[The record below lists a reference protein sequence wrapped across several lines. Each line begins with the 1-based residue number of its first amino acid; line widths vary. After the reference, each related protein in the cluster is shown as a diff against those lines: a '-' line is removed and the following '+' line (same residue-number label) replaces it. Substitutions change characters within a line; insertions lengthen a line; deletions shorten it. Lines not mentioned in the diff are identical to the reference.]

1 MDKRLIIAVAGS
13 GKTRK
18 IVEDLDTTKR
28 TLIITYTIKNQEEI
42 RNRVYKKFNTIP
54 ENIHIF
60 GLFQF
65 LFNFCI
71 KPTAKFPK
79 IKGFILSSDIH
90 YGEYLSGDMFFSN
103 MLSKWILDNYDEENI
118 ARRLEMFFDVLY
130 VDEFQDLT
138 SYDFDLM
145 LKLGMCDVDTK
156 TWFLG
161 DFYQKTFNSS
171 NNGNKSTR
179 IHKDYNKW
187 IKAIKDSGYL
197 VDDESLTKSNRCS
210 SAICNFIKTKLG
222 IAIESSLNHEGMV
235 KFVEDR
241 NEIDEL
247 IKNNDVK
254 KLFYQKHYDY
264 NCNSS
269 NWGESKGREF
279 DKVCVVLNKTMCNI
293 FNNGNFNSLKPDTR
307 SRFYVACTRAKNEL
321 YFVRESDIKKY
332 KN

>member
-1 MDKRLIIAVAGS
+1 MDKKLILAVAGS
-13 GKTRK
+13 GKTRE
-18 IVEDLDTTKR
+18 IVEDLDTTRR

-71 KPTAKFPK
+71 KPTANFPK
-79 IKGFILSSDIH
+79 IKGFILSSDNH
-90 YGEYLSGDMFFSN
+90 YGKYSSGDVFFSN
-103 MLSKWILDNYDEENI
+103 MLSKWILDNYDRENTPQ
-118 ARRLEMFFDVLY
+118 RLAMFFDSLY

-145 LKLGMCDVDTK
+145 LKLGMCDANMK

-171 NNGNKSTR
+171 NNGNKGTSL
-179 IHKDYNKW
+179 HKDYNKW

-197 VDDESLTKSNRCS
+197 VDDESLIKSNRCS
-210 SAICNFIKTKLG
+210 RAICNFIKTKLG
-222 IAIESSLNHEGMV
+222 IAIESSLNHEGVV

-241 NEIDEL
+241 NEIGEL
-247 IKNNDVK
+247 IENNDVK

-264 NCNSS
+264 NCNSL

-279 DKVCVVLNKTMCNI
+279 DKVCVVLNKNMCKV
-293 FNNGNFNSLKPDTR
+293 FNNDNFSSLKPDTR

-321 YFVRESDIKKY
+321 YFVRESDIKSY